1 MTRAL
6 GFRAFGELRRVPPC
20 RAGALAPFRRGPPAK
35 ASPLRPLLQGATG
48 SLLPLPPCC
57 RGAGVQGEGSG
68 GTPAPQA
75 LEEAGAQEAAARE
88 IASRGARVVLALAAR
103 DECRH
108 ALRGPLALLPR
119 TVPSRQKSTC
129 PDTV

>member
-1 MTRAL
+1 MTSLEFDHFDR
-6 GFRAFGELRRVPPC
+6 
-20 RAGALAPFRRGPPAK
+20 
-35 ASPLRPLLQGATG
+35 TG
-48 SLLPLPPCC
+48 RHL
-57 RGAGVQGEGSG
+57 EG
-68 GTPAPQA
+68 T
-75 LEEAGAQEAAARE
+75 GAQEAAARE
-88 IASRGARVVLALAAR
+88 IASRGARGVLALAAR